1 MINADQ
7 TPCESSATAFIA
19 RIKVYTMEK
28 RKNLKKKDIATA
40 NVAKEV
46 KAPSKI
52 KSIGAL
58 TMLMLGVILMPT
70 GFLLANVIQDKID
83 EGIAD
88 QVAVPDPDSSKFED
102 WETNDYENAPERYK
116 TVYLW
121 NLTNPDAYLQGA
133 TPVYE
138 EIGPFVFRQ
147 LNYKYNI
154 KFSDNEDEV
163 SFKEYSTFVQVSGE
177 KVADVNI
184 TNINLALLGS
194 IMQAGGSVSQLI
206 ELIFPILL
214 SQVKTTFIDEL
225 NAVMAEL
232 LTEEGITSMLAEAI
246 PDLVNDLLGG
256 LPTWLQDMLDLI
268 LDIMDIDLVE
278 IAGILVNALTIL
290 IPGDLIVDLMA
301 DAMPSAEEIFYEE
314 WANDYFPEV
323 NVDLTPVIQY
333 LQENLDCED
342 LNLFLE
348 YIREQLEDKPII
360 NFLLMIVE
368 FFTSINFIQKIID
381 WLLDVLLD
389 WIEGSALQTMLEG
402 FLENMIRDLG
412 AGLVDEQGGPAG
424 KGVDIDG
431 RPPYNFPGAPADLNI
446 STHSQGGSGIT
457 LEQSRAL
464 WNKSNPDSLNGFDYL
479 ENKVWYN
486 ALAGD
491 SKSKAFL
498 ISEFGLKENQLNMI
512 LNWID
517 VGVHTWVKNAGGWT
531 YNDWNSDLVVTRSVE
546 EWLFTANDTAVYNHQ
561 VYYDDDVSKA
571 YVGILDNCHNPA
583 EAEDAEVPS
592 ITMKT
597 GRDDV
602 SEVAQIVKY
611 NGADKLYIWAEPIE
625 VEGTDGTQFAPDVT
639 EEETLEVFS
648 QDLMRTVE
656 MEFDEEAEI
665 YGIDLLRFK
674 MADDTFSA
682 NPMYYMYTNG
692 LINLASVEK
701 YQNVPVRISKPH
713 FLDGDASLRVSVA
726 GMRPD
731 EDSHDTYIDVEP
743 ISGLTMNAHQKAQIN
758 LEIGPM
764 DCWYPNIT
772 HAAMPIFW
780 MEDSG
785 EIPED
790 LAEKFK
796 DLVYGALEL
805 KEQVPL
811 ICLAVGACLAVP
823 GVSLLTSQTEK
834 RRHFK
839 DKGLPRKD
847 KLSPKK
853 DKLLKSQV
861 DDFLERLGIGT
872 QGLKN
877 NGVSELK
884 KPENNGVQKPTGDL
898 K

>member
-1 MINADQ
+1 
-7 TPCESSATAFIA
+7 
-19 RIKVYTMEK
+19 MEK
-28 RKNLKKKDIATA
+28 RKNLKKKVATA

-70 GFLLANVIQDKID
+70 GFLLSNYIQTRID

-88 QVAVPDPDSSKFED
+88 QVEVPDPDSSKFEE
-102 WETNDYENAPERYK
+102 WETNDYEDAPERYK
-116 TVYLW
+116 TLYLW
-121 NLTNPDAYLQGA
+121 NLTNPDAYLQGGI
-133 TPVYE
+133 PVYE

-147 LNYKYNI
+147 FNYKYDV
-154 KFSDNEDEV
+154 KVSDDEEEV
-163 SFKEYSTFVQVSGE
+163 SFKEYSTFIQVSGE
-177 KVADVNI
+177 NVSNVMI
-184 TNINLALLGS
+184 TNINPALLGS

-206 ELIFPILL
+206 ELLFPILL
-214 SQVKTTFIDEL
+214 SQVRDMFIDEL

-246 PDLVNDLLGG
+246 PDLINDLLGG
-256 LPTWLQDMLDLI
+256 LPTWLQDTLDLI
-268 LDIMDIDLVE
+268 LDIMDIDLME
-278 IAGILVNALTIL
+278 IAGILVDALTIL
-290 IPGDLIVDLMA
+290 IPGEMIVDLMA

-314 WANDYFPEV
+314 WANDYFPKV

-360 NFLLMIVE
+360 NFLLMVVE
-368 FFTSINFIQKIID
+368 FLTSINFIQAIID

-402 FLENMIRDLG
+402 FLEGMIRDLG

-446 STHSQGGSGIT
+446 SMHSQGGSGIT
-457 LEQSRAL
+457 IEQSEEL

-479 ENKVWYN
+479 ENKVWYD

-491 SKSKAFL
+491 LESINFL
-498 ISEFGLKENQLNMI
+498 ISEFGISETQLNMI

-517 VGVHTWVKNAGGWT
+517 VGLHTWVKNAGGWT
-531 YNDWNSDLVVTRSVE
+531 FNDWNSDLVVTRSID

-561 VYYDDDVSKA
+561 AYYEDEVSKA
-571 YVGILDNCHNPA
+571 YVGILDNCHDTT
-583 EAEDAEVPS
+583 EAEEAEVPR
-592 ITMKT
+592 IKMKT

-602 SEVAQIVKY
+602 SEVGQVVEF
-611 NGADKLYIWAEPIE
+611 NGADKLYMWAEPVE

-639 EEETLEVFS
+639 EEETLKVFS

-656 MEFDEEAEI
+656 MEFDEEAKI

-692 LINLASVEK
+692 LINLAPVEK
-701 YQNVPVRISKPH
+701 YQDVPVRVSKPH
-713 FLDGDASLRVSVA
+713 FLDGDPSLVRNVK

-758 LEIGPM
+758 FEIGPM

-772 HAAMPIFW
+772 HAAMPILW

-785 EIPED
+785 KIPED

-796 DLVYGALEL
+796 DLVYGALKL

-823 GVSLLTSQTEK
+823 GVSLVTSQTEK
-834 RRHFK
+834 RRRFK
-839 DKGLPRKD
+839 DKVLPRKN
-847 KLSPKK
+847 KLLSKK
-853 DKLLKSQV
+853 DKILKTQV

-872 QGLKN
+872 QGSMN
-877 NGVSELK
+877 NVVSELK
-884 KPENNGVQKPTGDL
+884 KPENNGVQKPTGDA